1 MQPIVG
7 IMADKS
13 TSKWGRRRPVMV
25 GGTVI
30 VSICL
35 LILGW
40 TKEIVAAF
48 IEEGELVGQSK
59 APDCNMRIVF
69 DILQRR
75 EATIFLAV
83 LSIYALDFAINAV
96 QSSCRSLIVD
106 TLPIPK
112 QQLGSA
118 WGKFLQHRVCID
130 PSNVLKQADWSLL
143 VILLATELGPWIWA

>member
-1 MQPIVG
+1 MAGDTSCQRLQRVHAHAAIDIQLNRLAVCLHVQRGSRRSLCSDDIGRFTWGTEMTYCTPYLLQLGLTKSKLSLVWIAGPLSGLIMQPIVG

-48 IEEGELVGQSK
+48 IEEGELVGQSE
-59 APDCNMRIVF
+59 ASDQNVRIVF
-69 DILQRR
+69 
-75 EATIFLAV
+75 
-83 LSIYALDFAINAV
+83 
-96 QSSCRSLIVD
+96 
-106 TLPIPK
+106 
-112 QQLGSA
+112 
-118 WGKFLQHRVCID
+118 
-130 PSNVLKQADWSLL
+130 
-143 VILLATELGPWIWA
+143 

>member
-48 IEEGELVGQSK
+48 IEEGELVGHSQ
-59 APDCNMRIVF
+59 APSCNMRTVF
-69 DILQRR
+69 
-75 EATIFLAV
+75 
-83 LSIYALDFAINAV
+83 
-96 QSSCRSLIVD
+96 
-106 TLPIPK
+106 
-112 QQLGSA
+112 
-118 WGKFLQHRVCID
+118 
-130 PSNVLKQADWSLL
+130 
-143 VILLATELGPWIWA
+143 